1 MLLLR
6 MLNSPG
12 QILYFTF
19 PIVNI
24 VLYLSTQI
32 VRTKMSEEQDRE
44 WWMVIYYPKKNGDHR
59 PHDFDFFHCSYAS
72 KQRAVLQ
79 F

>member
-1 MLLLR
+1 
-6 MLNSPG
+6 
-12 QILYFTF
+12 
-19 PIVNI
+19 
-24 VLYLSTQI
+24 
-32 VRTKMSEEQDRE
+32 MSEEQDRE